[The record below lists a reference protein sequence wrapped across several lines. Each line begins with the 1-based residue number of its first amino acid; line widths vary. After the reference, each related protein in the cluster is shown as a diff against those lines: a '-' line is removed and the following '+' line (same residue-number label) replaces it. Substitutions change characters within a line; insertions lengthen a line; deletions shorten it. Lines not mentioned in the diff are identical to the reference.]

1 MSAPVGAV
9 PSSCCK
15 RDGSSCVC
23 AKEATCS
30 CGKQKALHCTCE
42 KASTENK
49 VAGATCSCGTSQ
61 TLPPGILE
69 CPLHPASS
77 PKHIVLF
84 TCPAKIA
91 LILILLSAGQRAA
104 GACTCN
110 RASEENTVSGD
121 KCACGKRSSSMYIAP
136 FLVLS
141 FMLTCPAASCTCA
154 GAELGQSELETDF
167 TTKK

>member
-15 RDGSSCVC
+15 RDGTGCVC

-42 KASTENK
+42 KASMENK
-49 VAGATCSCGTSQ
+49 LSGATCSCGMSR
-61 TLPPGILE
+61 TLP
-69 CPLHPASS
+69 SD
-77 PKHIVLF
+77 
-84 TCPAKIA
+84 
-91 LILILLSAGQRAA
+91 LSQRSA

-121 KCACGKRSSSMYIAP
+121 KCACGKRSS
-136 FLVLS
+136 
-141 FMLTCPAASCTCA
+141 TSCTCA
-154 GAELGQSELETDF
+154 GTETGQSELETDF

>member
-15 RDGSSCVC
+15 RDGTGCVC

-42 KASTENK
+42 KASMENK
-49 VAGATCSCGTSQ
+49 LSGATCSCGMSR
-61 TLPPGILE
+61 TLPSDLSIQP
-69 CPLHPASS
+69 
-77 PKHIVLF
+77 HIDHVPPPIPRLD
-84 TCPAKIA
+84 TDR
-91 LILILLSAGQRAA
+91 QRSA

-121 KCACGKRSSSMYIAP
+121 KCACGKRSS
-136 FLVLS
+136 
-141 FMLTCPAASCTCA
+141 TSCTCA
-154 GAELGQSELETDF
+154 GTETGQSELETDF